1 MAAAIAAH
9 EGLRH
14 PALLTDVKF
23 AQGSPVK
30 GRKQKSGAIIRRSGV
45 SPVVVW
51 SIIFVLLMAL
61 AYYVTRMSGKD
72 RDKDGNL
79 HDTGMA
85 ILEFGRAFPN
95 EAIRTLHVTA
105 NGESIFVRLHDNKAG
120 FLRSHRNH
128 YACFLI
134 EPGRVRVAPLPN
146 AKGFTVEF
154 LDASTQNGTY
164 LFSTEKEAAE
174 VALWLLDNYVSVADR
189 DLDGK
194 AETPTGGIS
203 PDRAN

>member
-1 MAAAIAAH
+1 M
-9 EGLRH
+9 
-14 PALLTDVKF
+14 
-23 AQGSPVK
+23 
-30 GRKQKSGAIIRRSGV
+30 

-61 AYYVTRMSGKD
+61 AYYITRMSGKD

-95 EAIRTLHVTA
+95 EAIRSLHVTA
-105 NGESIFVRLHDNKAG
+105 NGEAIFVRLHDNKAG
-120 FLRSHRNH
+120 FMRSHRNH

-134 EPGRVRVAPLPN
+134 EPGRVRVTPLPN

-189 DLDGK
+189 DLEEK
-194 AETPTGGIS
+194 PKPSTGDIS
-203 PDRAN
+203 PDQAN